1 MFETVVPRTSTS
13 AEQERD
19 DAQRYLQNVAA
30 KVNSN
35 AGLLELFPSLSTAPE
50 SVRAITISSASAVQ
64 VTNTELPL
72 VISAPSPPPPLPPF
86 PSPAMPKASEEAISA
101 QDAFAIGP
109 VIGGVVGG
117 CLLMALAAGAYV
129 WIKRCKQRP
138 PSQPTS
144 SAKATGEVTLT
155 EATTEKI

>member
-1 MFETVVPRTSTS
+1 MTQKNWMKIKCPPTR
-13 AEQERD
+13 
-19 DAQRYLQNVAA
+19 
-30 KVNSN
+30 
-35 AGLLELFPSLSTAPE
+35 
-50 SVRAITISSASAVQ
+50 
-64 VTNTELPL
+64 ELPL
-72 VISAPSPPPPLPPF
+72 VISAPSPPPPLPLF
-86 PSPAMPKASEEAISA
+86 PSPAMPKASEEEISA
-101 QDAFAIGP
+101 QDAFAIGA

-155 EATTEKI
+155 EATTERRWI

>member
-1 MFETVVPRTSTS
+1 MRTS
-13 AEQERD
+13 A
-19 DAQRYLQNVAA
+19 
-30 KVNSN
+30 
-35 AGLLELFPSLSTAPE
+35 
-50 SVRAITISSASAVQ
+50 ASALRRL
-64 VTNTELPL
+64 TPL
-72 VISAPSPPPPLPPF
+72 LLLFFTSL
-86 PSPAMPKASEEAISA
+86 
-101 QDAFAIGP
+101 DAFAIGA

-155 EATTEKI
+155 EATTEKN